1 MKRILCS
8 FLVLV
13 IIVSMLPSRGLAQT
27 NFFPNTTQDLSG
39 LWLYNTTNGFTASAT
54 NPNVP
59 LEQDEAIGLYLAAP
73 GENEQESFI
82 ISAGENFNGGKFN
95 LESISIDTT
104 FQEVEGTIT
113 ISGYDQ
119 NNNLIGTHAFNTY
132 NDDQTQQYTERIN
145 NLNNI
150 NYFKVSLKVA
160 DDPQSM
166 IVLYS
171 FTQFIISPS
180 KLEQPAPNGLL
191 GVAPTWLEN
200 DGRITG
206 TTSDMEYRAVGT
218 TTWMAA
224 TQTEITG
231 LSAGTYEV
239 RYAAKPEYNP
249 GTTVEVT
256 IAPYVSQDQA
266 APVGLAGVAPK
277 FSWNDGK
284 ITGTT
289 THMEYRDK
297 GSLNSSWLP
306 VTGTEITGL
315 YAGTYEVRFT
325 AKPGYN
331 PGTPAEVIIPPY
343 VQEQAAPTGLAG
355 VAPTV
360 LSNDGKITGSSS
372 DMEFKV
378 KGSPDWVP
386 VTGTEITGLSAGTYE
401 VRYAAKPGF
410 NAGAATEVIVPPYTP
425 LDQTA
430 PIGLTGIAPTVTGN
444 NGKITGA
451 SSDMEFKAKGSLTWL
466 PVTES
471 EIPGLSAGTY
481 EVRYAAKPG
490 YNASPLVEVE
500 VSPYL
505 PPLDQDAPVGLMG
518 IAPSMIENDGKIIG
532 TTVSMEYK
540 LKENSEWVSATET
553 EVVGLTA
560 GIYEVRYAAKPGY
573 NPGSIA
579 EVVVPPYTPLN
590 QQAPAGLAGVAP
602 TVSGNNGKITGSS
615 PGMEYKVKGS
625 LNWLPITGSEIT
637 GLSAATYEVRY
648 AAKPGYNASPLVE
661 VEVPPY
667 LPPLDQAA
675 PIELAGVATTFAG
688 NDGKIIGT
696 TSAMEYREKGSVVW
710 IPATE
715 TEIVSLSA
723 GIYELRYTAKP
734 GYNAGAT
741 AEVEVPA
748 YTPLE
753 QAAPTGLVG
762 VAPTVSGND
771 GKIIGTTSAMEY
783 RLKETAVWVPVL
795 GTEIDGLYA
804 GIYEIRYTSKLG
816 YNAGALAEVEVPAYI
831 PMDQAAP
838 NGLRG
843 AAPTAAGNNGKI
855 TGTTIAM
862 EYRLKSHSTWQP
874 VLGTEI
880 LGLSA
885 GTYEVRYTA
894 KSGYKES
901 PVVEVVVPRYVAP
914 TPSNPDPE
922 PSSPVRN
929 IREGD
934 VGIGEGETTGT
945 VAKVEIE
952 RTLDNNRKID
962 QVILSDSIAQNAVS
976 KAMDQGKDNVSI
988 IISDLPNDL
997 ADEVSVKVLK
1007 QSLTQLS
1014 KSSLSLELQTEDVSV
1029 QLPKGSVQGLN
1040 NLENDLFFRV
1050 VPIRKDSE
1058 KQEIFEKTQ
1067 NTKLIRDLAN
1077 NGKVEML
1084 GKPMTIETNY
1094 KDQNTLVTFS
1104 LKDIGI
1110 PVETLKRDE
1119 FLKSLAVF
1127 IQHSDGEQ
1135 AIQKGIIK
1143 YDSKGNPIGIQIQIS
1158 KFSTFTIIGLPN
1170 SQPKKEF
1177 GEFYGVGA
1185 GLYVRKTNTFK
1196 YETPSKIKL
1205 ERVRK
1210 GEKVLW
1216 GKTQLKTGQ
1225 LGKVTITANTVIY
1238 RLEGGKFIPQTI
1250 ILKKGEEYRVYSYSK
1265 RELME

>member
-1 MKRILCS
+1 MKKITSL
-8 FLVLV
+8 FLVFILL
-13 IIVSMLPSRGLAQT
+13 ISLAPQRET
-27 NFFPNTTQDLSG
+27 LAAFFPSTIQNLSNG
-39 LWLYNTTNGFTASAT
+39 WLDDTNNGFIVRTDSINSLIPDPAGIYLDS
-54 NPNVP
+54 VS
-59 LEQDEAIGLYLAAP
+59 IGP
-73 GENEQESFI
+73 ESFTI
-82 ISAGENFNGGKFN
+82 MAGEDFAGK
-95 LESISIDTT
+95 T
-104 FQEVEGTIT
+104 FDLKSLTIETFHPEIVGTIT
-113 ISGYDQ
+113 IKGFDK
-119 NNNLIGTHAFNTY
+119 NGIKVGEGAITTV
-132 NDDQTQQYTERIN
+132 NDPQKVYSATFEN
-145 NLNNI
+145 MANI
-150 NYFKVSLKVA
+150 N
-160 DDPQSM
+160 
-166 IVLYS
+166 S
-171 FTQFIISPS
+171 FEITI
-180 KLEQPAPNGLL
+180 KGLDGAPNGDWVQNFTIQSFTIGFPSLDQEAPKGLL
-191 GVAPTWLEN
+191 GMAPSKSGN
-200 DGRITG
+200 DGKITG
-206 TTSDMEYRAVGT
+206 TLPDMEYRIKDSLSWQKVIGS
-218 TTWMAA
+218 
-224 TQTEITG
+224 EITG
-231 LSAGTYEV
+231 LSSGLYDV
-239 RYAAKPEYNP
+239 RYSAKPGYNASP
-249 GTTVEVT
+249 SVEVEVPPYQPPLDQL
-256 IAPYVSQDQA
+256 APD
-266 APVGLAGVAPK
+266 GLIGVATT
-277 FSWNDGK
+277 FAGNDGK

-289 THMEYRDK
+289 SAMEYRMK
-297 GSLNSSWLP
+297 ESVEWFP
-306 VTGTEITGL
+306 ATE
-315 YAGTYEVRFT
+315 
-325 AKPGYN
+325 
-331 PGTPAEVIIPPY
+331 
-343 VQEQAAPTGLAG
+343 
-355 VAPTV
+355 
-360 LSNDGKITGSSS
+360 
-372 DMEFKV
+372 
-378 KGSPDWVP
+378 
-386 VTGTEITGLSAGTYE
+386 TEITGLSAGTYE
-401 VRYAAKPGF
+401 VRYAAKPGY
-410 NAGAATEVIVPPYTP
+410 NPGAATEVIVPPYTP

-430 PIGLTGIAPTVTGN
+430 PIGLKGIAPTVTGN

-466 PVTES
+466 PVTGS
-471 EIPGLSAGTY
+471 EIPGLTAGTY

-490 YNASPLVEVE
+490 YNASPFVEVE

-540 LKENSEWVSATET
+540 LKENSEWVSATEA
-553 EVVGLTA
+553 EIVGLFA

-615 PGMEYKVKGS
+615 SAMEYKVKGS
-625 LNWLPITGSEIT
+625 LTWLPVTGSEIS

-748 YTPLE
+748 YTPLD

-894 KSGYKES
+894 KPGYKES

-997 ADEVSVKVLK
+997 ADEVSVKVPK

-1094 KDQNTLVTFS
+1094 KNQNTLVTFS

-1110 PVETLKRDE
+1110 PAETLNRDE

-1238 RLEGGKFIPQTI
+1238 KLEGGKFIPQTR